1 MKYIRA
7 MLAVAGLLIVCGAI
21 GTARAHDQDEEHKG
35 VTLNTP
41 VNIGDFQRCMAIN
54 VSDKTLSIIVELIDP
69 QGQALSC
76 DSPNTCT
83 DKSGTR
89 TTTNPTPEFQVS
101 PGTGQA
107 LQVRLTRGTFK
118 NAYCA
123 VSVSGTDARDDV
135 RVSLITFHTLTI
147 PDTTIP
153 VLVTR
158 VVEGH

>member
-1 MKYIRA
+1 MKYIQA

-21 GTARAHDQDEEHKG
+21 ESVRADDQENQS
-35 VTLNTP
+35 VALYTP
-41 VNIGDFQRCMAIN
+41 VNIGDFQRCMAVN
-54 VSDKTLSIIVELIDP
+54 VSDKPLSIIIELIDP
-69 QGQALSC
+69 QAQALSC

-83 DKSGTR
+83 DKSGTV
-89 TTTNPTPEFQVS
+89 TTTNPTPQFQIF

-123 VSVSGTDARDDV
+123 VAVSGTDNRDDV
-135 RVSLITFHTLTI
+135 RVSLNTASTRTI
-147 PDTTIP
+147 PGTTIP
-153 VLVTR
+153 VLLTR